1 MYLSKRQ
8 KNKKVIYNCARLG
21 IIGSFA
27 FADTL
32 TVFKRSAIGEG
43 LVVVKLKDM
52 KRCIS
57 NCDEDIIR
65 YTNNIDSLGSTH
77 FEISML
83 KYMSGLDNKT
93 DAAIITA
100 LTEYLQGKIL
110 EAKELKQS
118 CNDELH
124 WLEVRIGI

>member
-1 MYLSKRQ
+1 M
-8 KNKKVIYNCARLG
+8 NKKEQIKKPFLERETDITDLK
-21 IIGSFA
+21 
-27 FADTL
+27 TL
-32 TVFKRSAIGEG
+32 NNRINALE
-43 LVVVKLKDM
+43 
-52 KRCIS
+52 RCIS